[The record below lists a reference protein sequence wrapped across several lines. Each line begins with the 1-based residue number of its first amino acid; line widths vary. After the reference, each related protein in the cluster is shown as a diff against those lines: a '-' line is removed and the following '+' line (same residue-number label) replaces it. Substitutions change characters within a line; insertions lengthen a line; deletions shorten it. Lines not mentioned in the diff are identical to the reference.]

1 MTDTRIRFLPPFLAL
16 AVLAIAAGCSTTPR
30 APDAGAT
37 AQPASA
43 ATATAE
49 VAFPDEAEAP
59 EAPPE
64 ELEAQ
69 APTIEPLAPTVSY
82 GDVIARIRGNL
93 ALPDVDN
100 ARVQREIEWLQRNP
114 DYVAR
119 VFGRGQRYLHYIVN
133 EVEAQ
138 GLPGDLALLPVVE
151 SAFNPFAYSRSHA
164 SGLWQFIA
172 PTGERYGLR
181 RNYWQDQRR
190 DVIESTRAAIEFLTQ
205 LRDRFD
211 GDWFLAI
218 AAYNYGAGNVQRS
231 INRNAALHRGT
242 DFFSLSL
249 PAETR
254 AYVPK
259 LIALAKMV
267 RNPERYGLV
276 LPPIP
281 DTPYFRIV
289 PTDGPVDLRL
299 MAELAGV
306 DPEELHALNP
316 AWNRWVTDPEGPS
329 RVLIPVVVADGFAE
343 KLTAL
348 DNHARARLEVHTVVP
363 GESLASIAG
372 RYRVPETFIDRV
384 NDGSQ
389 SDLRAGDAVWVPAGD
404 VSQLRAGLGA
414 DLERRTHRVRE
425 GESLW
430 SISRRYGMSVGALAR
445 MNHIST
451 SAVLRPG
458 QRLQVAG
465 SAPSQATGA
474 ASVADAG
481 QRATP
486 ADGKVNYRVRR
497 GDTLS
502 AIARR
507 FEVTVRELQ
516 AWNNMGRSTALR
528 AGQSLTIH
536 VGEGSS
542 VGG

>member
-1 MTDTRIRFLPPFLAL
+1 VP
-16 AVLAIAAGCSTTPR
+16 
-30 APDAGAT
+30 
-37 AQPASA
+37 
-43 ATATAE
+43 
-49 VAFPDEAEAP
+49 FPDESGAP
-59 EAPPE
+59 ETPPE
-64 ELEAQ
+64 ELEAL
-69 APTIEPLAPTVSY
+69 APAVEPLPPAVAY
-82 GDVIARIRGNL
+82 GDVVIRIRSHL
-93 ALPDVDN
+93 SLPQVDHP
-100 ARVQREIEWLQRNP
+100 RIDREIEWLQRNP
-114 DYVAR
+114 DYLAR
-119 VFGRGQRYLHYIVN
+119 VFGRAQRYLHHIVN

-172 PTGERYGLR
+172 PTGERYGLS
-181 RNYWQDQRR
+181 RNYWQDERR
-190 DVIESTRAAIEFLTQ
+190 DVLESTRAALEYLSH
-205 LRDRFD
+205 LHDRFK

-218 AAYNYGAGNVQRS
+218 AAYNYGTGNVQRA
-231 INRNAALHRGT
+231 INRNLALRRKT

-267 RNPERYGLV
+267 REPERYGFY

-281 DTPYFRIV
+281 DAPYFRVV

-306 DPEELHALNP
+306 DTEELHALNP
-316 AWNRWVTDPEGPS
+316 SWNRWITDPDGPH
-329 RVLIPVVVADGFAE
+329 RVLVPEVVADGFAT
-343 KLTAL
+343 KLAAL
-348 DNHARARLEVHTVVP
+348 DGNARARLALHTVEP
-363 GESLASIAG
+363 GESLTSIAG
-372 RYRVPETFIDRV
+372 RYKVPETFIDRV
-384 NDGSQ
+384 NAGKRANLQPGDG
-389 SDLRAGDAVWVPAGD
+389 LWVPGGE
-404 VSQLRAGLGA
+404 VSQLRAGLGS
-414 DLERRTHRVRE
+414 DLERRVHRVRS

-430 SISRRYGMSVGALAR
+430 SISRRYGMSVSQLAR

-451 SAVLRPG
+451 KALLQPG

-465 SAPSQATGA
+465 SGGSGASPSAEPAAQRVAAT
-474 ASVADAG
+474 
-481 QRATP
+481 
-486 ADGKVNYRVRR
+486 DGKVNYKVKR

-502 AIARR
+502 TIARR
-507 FEVTVRELQ
+507 FEVTVRDLQ

-536 VGEGSS
+536 VGGGPD

>member
-1 MTDTRIRFLPPFLAL
+1 MTDARLRILAPLL
-16 AVLAIAAGCSTTPR
+16 AVAFVAAGC
-30 APDAGAT
+30 
-37 AQPASA
+37 ASA
-43 ATATAE
+43 PAPAPSSLPVEQIVNEPDE
-49 VAFPDEAEAP
+49 VAFPDEGQAP
-59 EAPPE
+59 EAPAE
-64 ELEAQ
+64 ELEAE
-69 APTIEPLAPTVSY
+69 APMVEPLAPAVVH
-82 GDVIARIRGNL
+82 GDVIARIRGKL
-93 ALPDVDN
+93 SLPQVSHPRVD
-100 ARVQREIEWLQRNP
+100 REIEWLQRNP
-114 DYVAR
+114 DYLAR
-119 VFGRGQRYLHYIVN
+119 VFGRAQRYLHHIVN

-151 SAFNPFAYSRSHA
+151 SAFNPFAYSRAHA

-172 PTGERYGLR
+172 PTGERHGMR
-181 RNYWQDQRR
+181 RNYYQDQRR
-190 DVIESTRAAIEFLTQ
+190 DVLESTRGALEFLTQ

-218 AAYNYGAGNVQRS
+218 AAYNYGSGNVQRA
-231 INRNAALHRGT
+231 INRNRALQRNT

-259 LIALAKMV
+259 LIALARMV
-267 RNPERYGLV
+267 REPERYGFY

-281 DTPYFRIV
+281 DAPYFRVV

-306 DPEELHALNP
+306 DTEELHALNP
-316 AWNRWVTDPEGPS
+316 SWNRWITDPEGPH
-329 RVLIPVVVADGFAE
+329 RVLVPEVVAEGFTAKLASLDG
-343 KLTAL
+343 
-348 DNHARARLEVHTVVP
+348 NGRARLAVHTVAP
-363 GESLASIAG
+363 GESLTSIAG
-372 RYRVPETFIDRV
+372 RYKVPESFVERV
-384 NDGSQ
+384 NAGKRA
-389 SDLRAGDAVWVPAGD
+389 DLRPGDELWVPAGD

-414 DLERRTHRVRE
+414 DMERRVHRVKS

-430 SISRRYGMSVGALAR
+430 SISRRYGMSVSQLAR

-451 SAVLRPG
+451 KAMLQPG

-465 SAPSQATGA
+465 SGGSAAPAESSGGGKPQVA
-474 ASVADAG
+474 AAN
-481 QRATP
+481 
-486 ADGKVNYRVRR
+486 GKVNYKVRR

-502 AIARR
+502 TIARR

-516 AWNNMGRSTALR
+516 AWNNMGRSTSLR

-536 VGEGSS
+536 VGGGAN

>member
-1 MTDTRIRFLPPFLAL
+1 MPDARTRCLPPLLAL
-16 AVLAIAAGCSTTPR
+16 ALLAAGCAGAPR
-30 APDAGAT
+30 TPDAEPDSTKT
-37 AQPASA
+37 AEELA
-43 ATATAE
+43 AAE
-49 VAFPDEAEAP
+49 VAFPDEDAAP
-59 EAPPE
+59 APPPE

-69 APTIEPLAPTVSY
+69 APTVEPLEPAVVY
-82 GDVIARIRGNL
+82 GDVLDRIRNNL
-93 ALPDVDN
+93 SLPQVHN

-114 DYVAR
+114 DYVER
-119 VFGRGQRYLHYIVN
+119 VFGRAQRYLHHVTN
-133 EVEAQ
+133 EVEARS
-138 GLPGDLALLPVVE
+138 LPGDLALLPVVE
-151 SAFNPFAYSRSHA
+151 SAFNPFAYSRAHA

-190 DVIESTRAAIEFLTQ
+190 DVLESTRAAMEYLAQ
-205 LRDRFD
+205 LRDRFN

-218 AAYNYGAGNVQRS
+218 AAYNYGAGNVRRA
-231 INRNAALHRGT
+231 INRNVALHRST

-259 LIALAKMV
+259 LIALAMMV
-267 RNPERYGLV
+267 RDPARYGIE

-289 PTDGPVDLRL
+289 PTGGPVDLRL

-306 DPEELHALNP
+306 DTEELHALNP
-316 AWNRWVTDPEGPS
+316 AWNRWITDPEGPN
-329 RVLIPVVVADGFAE
+329 RVLVPEVVADAFAE
-343 KLTAL
+343 KLAAL
-348 DNHARARLEVHTVVP
+348 DGPTRARLALRTVSA

-372 RYRVPETFIDRV
+372 QYKVPASFLDRM
-384 NDGSQ
+384 NEGPQ
-389 SDLRAGDAVWVPAGD
+389 SELRAGDALWVPAGD

-414 DLERRTHRVRE
+414 DLERRIHRVRP

-451 SAVLRPG
+451 KAILRPG

-465 SAPSQATGA
+465 SGPGEATGI
-474 ASVADAG
+474 ASVGESGERTA
-481 QRATP
+481 AT
-486 ADGKVNYRVRR
+486 DGKLSYKVRR

-507 FEVTVRELQ
+507 FEVTVRDLQ
-516 AWNNMGRSTALR
+516 SWNNMGRSTALR
-528 AGQSLTIH
+528 AGQSLTIR
-536 VGEGSS
+536 VAGSS
-542 VGG
+542 GVGG

>member
-1 MTDTRIRFLPPFLAL
+1 MTDARIRILPPLLA
-16 AVLAIAAGCSTTPR
+16 AAIGMAMGGCATTP
-30 APDAGAT
+30 PPVET
-37 AQPASA
+37 SVPAEDVVNVPS
-43 ATATAE
+43 E

-64 ELEAQ
+64 ELEAL
-69 APTIEPLAPTVSY
+69 APEVAPLASAPAY
-82 GDVIARIRGNL
+82 GDVIVRIRSRL
-93 ALPDVDN
+93 SLPQVDHP
-100 ARVQREIEWLQRNP
+100 RIDREIEWLQRNP
-114 DYVAR
+114 DYLAR
-119 VFGRGQRYLHYIVN
+119 VFGRAQRYLHHVVN
-133 EVEAQ
+133 EVEAR
-138 GLPGDLALLPVVE
+138 GMPGDLALLPVVE
-151 SAFNPFAYSRSHA
+151 SAFNPFAYSRAHA

-172 PTGERYGLR
+172 PTGERYGLS
-181 RNYWQDQRR
+181 RNYWQDKRR
-190 DVIESTRAAIEFLTQ
+190 DVLESTRAALEYLGQ

-218 AAYNYGAGNVQRS
+218 AAYNYGTGNVQRA
-231 INRNAALHRGT
+231 INRNLALRKKT

-267 RNPERYGLV
+267 SDPGRYGFY

-281 DTPYFRIV
+281 DAPYFRVV

-306 DPEELHALNP
+306 DAEELHALNP
-316 AWNRWVTDPEGPS
+316 SWNRWLTDPDGPH
-329 RVLIPVVVADGFAE
+329 RVLIPEVVADGFA
-343 KLTAL
+343 TRFAAL
-348 DNHARARLEVHTVVP
+348 DANARARLRVHTVEP
-363 GESLASIAG
+363 GESLTSIAG
-372 RYRVPETFIDRV
+372 HYKVPETFIDRM
-384 NDGSQ
+384 NAGK
-389 SDLRAGDAVWVPAGD
+389 RANLQPGDVLWVPAGE
-404 VSQLRAGLGA
+404 VSQLRAGLGS
-414 DLERRTHRVRE
+414 DLERRIHRVRS

-430 SISRRYGMSVGALAR
+430 SISRRYGMTVAQLAR

-451 SAVLRPG
+451 KSLLQPG

-465 SAPSQATGA
+465 SAVGQSTAEPSAQRVA
-474 ASVADAG
+474 AAG
-481 QRATP
+481 
-486 ADGKVNYRVRR
+486 GKVSYKVKR

-507 FEVTVRELQ
+507 FEVTIRDLQ

-536 VGEGSS
+536 VGGGPS
-542 VGG
+542 VGS